1 MNKKTF
7 IVVLFVLVLFSIN
20 FSVAQE
26 LDNSTCDNL
35 NSTLDDNVLQLDNSE
50 DAPLEASKANT
61 QLNVVSTTN
70 FDAVGEYFKVKL
82 SDASGNVITNTKVTF
97 TVSGKNYNQNTDSN
111 GIASLQLRLNDGS
124 YQITT
129 KFAGNSNYQASSIT
143 TTVTMSNTRVVDAGL
158 SNSEIQKIIDN
169 AKVNNVILFK
179 GTSYSDINLVITKC
193 LTLQTNVG
201 TTLKSSSGPVI
212 SIKGKNAS
220 LTTVKGFNI
229 QSGDDGIVI
238 KDADYVK
245 IIKNDI
251 SGKGNGIVAT
261 GTAYLNITKND
272 ITKNS
277 KSGIILAD
285 SSNAYIFDNDIKN
298 NKENGIEIAKSSN
311 VYVHGNTISSNSKN
325 GVYLAKKADGVSYG
339 EGPSNVHINKN
350 EIKSNGND
358 GIFVENAGNDIN
370 IQSNSIE
377 SNKNDGI
384 SLYHI
389 GSNKIQSNTISDN
402 LIGIKFADNYVKPDN
417 QDISYNAIV
426 DNKDKD
432 LEAKETYYQE
442 NGVRL
447 EVGENWYSDYNL
459 VCPKIKT
466 THLLFQV
473 KQIGP
478 NQFQATFL
486 DSNGNV
492 ASLLPDRTLAYTVN
506 GQTVTMTVKGGAG
519 VFTVNANNGE
529 LVRATV
535 DRSKRDNTY
544 DSNTKQSKPVNG
556 QTPTYSYPG
565 VPNYQIYED
574 IGTSGGN
581 GNGDGS
587 GEGSGGSA
595 NRGKGA
601 SSQSSTSNGNSTKSK
616 KSDPSNNANNQVN
629 DVSQS
634 YETQASAQE
643 GASEASSGYSGN
655 PGSQSDSVVKQII
668 IDEDDFFRVTGIAF
682 IVLLMILTV
691 GFYYRDDI
699 KEMNSKR

>member
-26 LDNSTCDNL
+26 LDNSTCDNS

-143 TTVTMSNTRVVDAGL
+143 TAVTMSNTRVVDAGL

-179 GTSYSDINLVITKC
+179 GTSYSNINLVITKC

-212 SIKGKNAS
+212 TIKGKSAS

-229 QSGDDGIVI
+229 QSGGDGIVI

-251 SGKGNGIVAT
+251 TGNGNGIVAT

-277 KSGIILAD
+277 KSGISLAD
-285 SSNAYIFDNDIKN
+285 SSNAYIFDNNIKN

-325 GVYLAKKADGVSYG
+325 GVYLSKKADGVSYG

-350 EIKSNGND
+350 AIESNGNN

-370 IQSNSIE
+370 IKSNNIE

-384 SLYHI
+384 LLYHI

-426 DNKDKD
+426 GNRDRD
-432 LEAKETYYQE
+432 LEAKETYYQDY
-442 NGVRL
+442 GVRL

-466 THLLFQV
+466 TNLLFQV

-492 ASLLPDRTLAYTVN
+492 ASLLPDRTLTYIAN
-506 GQTVTMTVKGGAG
+506 GQTVTMTVKGGAA
-519 VFTVNANNGE
+519 VFTVNANNGD

-535 DRSKRDNTY
+535 DRSQRDNNY

-565 VPNYQIYED
+565 VPNYQLYED
-574 IGTSGGN
+574 IGTGGGN

-587 GEGSGGSA
+587 GDGSGGSA

-616 KSDPSNNANNQVN
+616 KSDPSNNANNQIN

-643 GASEASSGYSGN
+643 GASEASSGDSGN